1 MQSSN
6 QSKLNKNQSQ
16 HKNKSGRR
24 RRRPRNTK
32 NQAENI
38 KEQEGILNKE
48 SILNLA
54 DLARYKK
61 ELLVFVFLL
70 ILFIKIKSE
79 SHALEKQLS
88 ELQKQLKINY
98 SNFSNKEQS
107 HMAKAAAIEQ
117 ITATEEEIEYVRQRY
132 NNNGM
137 FLH

>member
-6 QSKLNKNQSQ
+6 QSNLNKNQSQ

-32 NQAENI
+32 NQAENK

-61 ELLVFVFLL
+61 ELLVSVFLI

-79 SHALEKQLS
+79 SHALEKQLG

-107 HMAKAAAIEQ
+107 HMAKVAAIEQ

>member
-6 QSKLNKNQSQ
+6 QSNLNKNQSQ

-32 NQAENI
+32 NQAENK

-61 ELLVFVFLL
+61 ELLVSVFLI

-107 HMAKAAAIEQ
+107 HMAKVAAIEQ

-132 NNNGM
+132 NNNGR

>member
-6 QSKLNKNQSQ
+6 QSNLNKNQSQ

-32 NQAENI
+32 NQAENK

-61 ELLVFVFLL
+61 ELLVSVFLI

-107 HMAKAAAIEQ
+107 HMAKVAAIEQ